1 MKHKVGKETD
11 GRSKKSKEVGNDN
24 SLTSMLTKT
33 YYQAFWGVLIDFI
46 VELLDLIIKSFD
58 NQAESWNPVSNDLII
73 KSFNT
78 IIWNSERI

>member
-1 MKHKVGKETD
+1 MKHEVGKETD